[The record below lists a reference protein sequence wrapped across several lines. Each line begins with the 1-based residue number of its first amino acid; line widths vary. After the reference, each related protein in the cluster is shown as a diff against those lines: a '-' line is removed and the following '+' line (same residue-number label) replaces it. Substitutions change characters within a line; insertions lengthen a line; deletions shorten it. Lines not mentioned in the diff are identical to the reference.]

1 MSEKPKKNPLL
12 RLLFG
17 FFKWLTPIRSEGK
30 GSGRVLIYTCV
41 LKEFYLYLFW
51 LPAYIML
58 GLNSYELISDTATV
72 WLAMG
77 FAALSG
83 LVIVHDLRWKPFF
96 MWLAIIVC
104 LLVLSHGGQLSF
116 WPLSNISNFISA
128 IRVAL
133 PLETLA
139 LAAHTAFSI
148 WAIFYLWSVT
158 FRKAELGSNR
168 RTLLKPFGGRTPVSI
183 VGMTPNNDPRDVME
197 LLFGASYDLNL
208 ENRAGRIMHSDE
220 GVIGLWFYR
229 RMIHDIISRVD
240 NATELAN
247 ASVDDDDD
255 EGPDAS
261 GDDGPISNNRH

>member
-1 MSEKPKKNPLL
+1 MSEKDKKNPLF
-12 RLLFG
+12 RLLAG
-17 FFKWLTPIRSEGK
+17 FVKWLMPIRSEGE
-30 GSGRVLIYTCV
+30 GSTRVLVYTRF

-51 LPAYIML
+51 LPAYVML
-58 GLNSYELISDTATV
+58 GLNRYEFISDTATV

-96 MWLAIIVC
+96 MWVAIIVSI
-104 LLVLSHGGQLSF
+104 LVLSAEGHLSF
-116 WPLSNISNFISA
+116 WPLSNITEFVSA

-139 LAAHTAFSI
+139 LAAHTSFSI
-148 WAIFYLWSVT
+148 WAVFYLWSIT

-220 GVIGLWFYR
+220 GVVGLWFYR
-229 RMIHDIISRVD
+229 KLIHDIISRVD
-240 NATELAN
+240 NATELLN
-247 ASVDDDDD
+247 ASVDDDDSD
-255 EGPDAS
+255 DDL
-261 GDDGPISNNRH
+261 GDGRSFVPHQD